1 MVYDKAFSDGAKKLT
16 SHAFQLDLIGDGSLV
31 RIKSENF
38 VAGAPQDT
46 YDFIEQREIANTET
60 ADAELPSGRA
70 PPEPAVEVMVYDK
83 AFSDGAK
90 KLTSHAF
97 QLDLIGDGSLV
108 RIKSENFVAGAPQD
122 TYDFIEQ
129 REIANTE
136 TADAELRS
144 GSASQ
149 ETAVEVMVYDKAFS
163 DGAKKLP
170 SHAFQLDFIGDGSLV
185 RIKSEN
191 FVAGAPQDTYDFIE
205 QREIANAET
214 ADAELRSGSASQ
226 ETAVEVMVYDK

>member
-1 MVYDKAFSDGAKKLT
+1 
-16 SHAFQLDLIGDGSLV
+16 
-31 RIKSENF
+31 
-38 VAGAPQDT
+38 
-46 YDFIEQREIANTET
+46 
-60 ADAELPSGRA
+60 
-70 PPEPAVEVMVYDK
+70 MVYDK

-163 DGAKKLP
+163 DGAKKLT
-170 SHAFQLDFIGDGSLV
+170 SHAFQLDLIGDGSLV

-205 QREIANAET
+205 QREIANTET
-214 ADAELRSGSASQ
+214 AAPEPPWASASQ
-226 ETAVEVMVYDK
+226 ETAVEVMVYDKAFSDGAKKLTSHAFQLDLIGDGSLFRVRCEGFVGGA